1 MQPSLSPTFVSKIDL
16 RGLEPP
22 EPMTRILE
30 ALGATP
36 AGITLEARL
45 ERRPLFLL
53 EELTRRGQ
61 KYSCKPAD
69 DGSWFI
75 TIPITEPAA
84 SSSAAQ

>member
-1 MQPSLSPTFVSKIDL
+1 MSPTFVSTMDL

-30 ALGATP
+30 ALGTTP
-36 AGITLEARL
+36 AGITIEARL

-61 KYSCKPAD
+61 KHSCKPAD
-69 DGSWFI
+69 DGSWLLN
-75 TIPITEPAA
+75 IPITEPVPRD
-84 SSSAAQ
+84 SAAQ